1 MKDRRSFM
9 IPKYK
14 WIADQLKELIQNDI
28 RNGINKLPTEQE
40 LCQTYG
46 VSRQTIRTA
55 LDVLEKEKKIRRIK
69 GSGSYITGLEE
80 KDEENV
86 IGILIPD
93 GQMYLY
99 PALIDDIRTAL
110 AREGYSCKILPTY
123 GHPDQERQILQFL
136 LKNPLRGL
144 IVEPLK
150 SALPS
155 INTDLYQKLIQQGT
169 AILFLNCAYPALSQ
183 IPVLEEDN
191 IYGAGLLVQA
201 LLERGHT
208 SIAGIFQMDDIRG
221 LKRCQG
227 FLDAMQ
233 NHGLLIPDKN
243 ICWFTSLDI
252 EKFRQEQNLTFLKHL
267 LTQVNPD
274 CTAFICQDD
283 FIAWLLWEELHAP
296 GLNSPDSRSTNAV
309 PHISLAA
316 FNTSYLTTSGLLKA
330 VTLTHPA
337 HQPGALAA
345 QMITDKLKGL
355 PVSTQEVPWLI
366 HQPRTYS
373 L

>member
-1 MKDRRSFM
+1 M
-9 IPKYK
+9 ISKYK

-69 GSGSYITGLEE
+69 GSGTYITGLEE
-80 KDEENV
+80 NDEENV

-110 AREGYSCKILPTY
+110 VKEGYTSKVLPTY
-123 GHPDQERQILQFL
+123 GRPDQERQILQFL

-155 INTDLYQKLIQQGT
+155 INTDLYQKLLQQGT

-201 LLERGHT
+201 LLEQGHT
-208 SIAGIFQMDDIRG
+208 SIAGVFQMDDIRG

-233 NHGLLIPDKN
+233 NHGLLVPDKN
-243 ICWFTSLDI
+243 ICWFTSRDI
-252 EKFRQEQNLTFLKHL
+252 ERFRQEQDLTFLKQI
-267 LTQVNPD
+267 LTQISPD
-274 CTAFICQDD
+274 CTAFLCQDD
-283 FIAWLLWEELHAP
+283 FIAWLLLEELHAP
-296 GLNSPDSRSTNAV
+296 SLNPSKSQTSDMALD
-309 PHISLAA
+309 ISLAA
-316 FNTSYLTTSGLLKA
+316 FNTSYLTASGLLKA

-355 PVSTQEVPWLI
+355 PVFTQEVPWLI
-366 HQPRTYS
+366 NQPRTYS